1 MPSPVQR
8 RLDLPEQRM
17 QLLRL
22 NYQHKHVSITNSSG
36 IVRSAGITRR
46 CQVLALG

>member
-8 RLDLPEQRM
+8 RLDLLEQRM

-22 NYQHKHVSITNSSG
+22 NRQHEHVRVTNSSG
-36 IVRSAGITRR
+36 IVRSDGMTQPF
-46 CQVLALG
+46 QVLALG